1 MENILLNLGV
11 EHEDE
16 AGMQRKVQ
24 ELVEEAQTNTVSK
37 NLTQIGNANDLQ
49 KRSKK
54 SMLES
59 IMEGANAANDS
70 SLTRSSHITSK
81 IGNIEERVKFI
92 SNIADIPNIK
102 EKEQRFNSGKRGYYD
117 ASTSL
122 NIFSSSQSGQS
133 NEYRSSTNID
143 DSLLKTIMHDAKKQR
158 LKPNQN
164 NLESKC
170 STATEDS
177 LIDVNMVDTT
187 FAEPIVSTIYSL
199 DGDNDSYNDAP
210 YTTDVAP
217 SPVVDKI
224 AHTSTTNSEDLL
236 VCPFCNRDL
245 GHLSTGSLLV
255 EQHIE
260 RCARRGSRNVA
271 NYAVQGQEDEE
282 APPTIATRTTRGRRS
297 TSSNNTS
304 GTSASSLLPDSN
316 QHLGNLVEEEEV
328 FFSEDEWNSEPEEHS
343 KKNRSGKGEPPAKR
357 VSLRRNNVSMNS
369 LTSQNS
375 SSSQSKRKTTN
386 NTRSTTTS
394 SSSGR
399 KTSAEVTVAEI
410 QPDDDDTNSECS
422 NDWVGS
428 VASIVDDWEDEV
440 YLARLESIQREIKK
454 ENKKKKKE
462 RNNTAAI
469 HQDHTVEIESE
480 YMRTDYG
487 VEVLRRT
494 WERLHEY
501 QQEGC
506 RWLYRLYDE
515 GVGGILGDEMGK

>member
-1 MENILLNLGV
+1 MENLLLNLGV

-70 SLTRSSHITSK
+70 SLTRSSHIPSK
-81 IGNIEERVKFI
+81 IGIIEERVKFI

-143 DSLLKTIMHDAKKQR
+143 DSLLKTIMQDAKKQR

-170 STATEDS
+170 ATATEDS
-177 LIDVNMVDTT
+177 LIDVDIVDTT
-187 FAEPIVSTIYSL
+187 SAEPIESTIYSL

-210 YTTDVAP
+210 YTTVVAT

-224 AHTSTTNSEDLL
+224 IHTNTTNSEELL

-245 GHLSTGSLLV
+245 GHLSTGALLV

-297 TSSNNTS
+297 SSSNNTAVTS
-304 GTSASSLLPDSN
+304 TSASSLLPDSN
-316 QHLGNLVEEEEV
+316 QHLSTLVEEEEV
-328 FFSEDEWNSEPEEHS
+328 FFSEDEWNSEPEERS
-343 KKNRSGKGEPPAKR
+343 NKNRSGKGESTRR

-369 LTSQNS
+369 LTSQDS
-375 SSSQSKRKTTN
+375 SSSQSKWKTTN
-386 NTRSTTTS
+386 NIRSTTAS

-440 YLARLESIQREIKK
+440 YLARLESVQRETKK
-454 ENKKKKKE
+454 EKKKKE

-506 RWLYRLYDE
+506 RWLHRLYDE
-515 GVGGILGDEMGK
+515 GVGGILGDEMGKK